1 MAKKKSKKS
10 GSSNAFVQKKKMENA
25 SVATN
30 PFEVHTNR
38 EKISILGRKLKH
50 DKGMPGISRAKAIKR
65 RKDTLG
71 REYLQQHKVNKFKD
85 ERVGKFGMSREDAA
99 NARFIA
105 ERLNQFK
112 SKKQS
117 LFNLNDTETILTHK
131 GQTLEELEQFHDTI
145 SDDDDDD
152 DEIGKLDADYTGAAH
167 FGGHDA
173 DGDST
178 KRKGAIEDL
187 IADQKRRKAEITM
200 EKETV
205 YQLTNKLDESWKD
218 LLGLMNLK
226 KDQNEDKPK
235 PDNFDR
241 TLKEMVFEP
250 RGTVSDKLGA
260 EEKLLRK
267 EKFRLEQLEKER
279 QNRMLGVT
287 EADKKL
293 KHRSADDLDDGYFM
307 QSDDFEQTTLAYDE
321 QGKANRN
328 DDDSDEELDRLI
340 ALSQANRNDN
350 ESEEFGSDEEEEEE
364 EDESGSEEE
373 GRRKCFHFFIPIEH
387 YCLRKAFSFIFLILF
402 IFIML
407 FIEQHLNQMYHKRI
421 FNGKIFFQKAMTPT
435 KSRRR
440 VQN

>member
-1 MAKKKSKKS
+1 MAKNKSKKS
-10 GSSNAFVQKKKMENA
+10 GASNAFARKRKTENG

-50 DKGMPGISRAKAIKR
+50 DKGMPGVSRAKAIKR

-85 ERVGKFGMSREDAA
+85 ERIGKFGMSREDAA

-105 ERLNQFK
+105 ERLNQYK

-117 LFNLNDTETILTHK
+117 LFNLNDNETALTHK

-152 DEIGKLDADYTGAAH
+152 EIGKLDAEFTGAAH
-167 FGGHDA
+167 FGGRDA
-173 DGDST
+173 DGDSS

-187 IADQKRRKAEITM
+187 IADQKRRKAEITI

-235 PDNFDR
+235 PDDFDR
-241 TLKEMVFEP
+241 ALKEMVFEP
-250 RGTVSDKLGA
+250 RGTVTDKLGA
-260 EEKLLRK
+260 EEKLLKK
-267 EKFRLEQLEKER
+267 EKYRLEQLEKER
-279 QNRMLGVT
+279 QDRMLGVT
-287 EADKKL
+287 EEDKKP

-307 QSDDFEQTTLAYDE
+307 QSDDFEQAPLAYDE
-321 QGKANRN
+321 HGKANRN

-340 ALSQANRNDN
+340 ALSQANRNAEESGSN
-350 ESEEFGSDEEEEEE
+350 EKEEEN
-364 EDESGSEEE
+364 GSEEE
-373 GRRKCFHFFIPIEH
+373 GR
-387 YCLRKAFSFIFLILF
+387 YSS
-402 IFIML
+402 
-407 FIEQHLNQMYHKRI
+407 
-421 FNGKIFFQKAMTPT
+421 
-435 KSRRR
+435 KS
-440 VQN
+440 NTNEYN